1 MYYLLSNI
9 FLCITYTLCTRFRV
23 FAGFQA
29 AALLITISILSVI
42 MLITGCITNPCQVFS
57 LDNKHSAV
65 SV

>member
-23 FAGFQA
+23 FACFQA

-42 MLITGCITNPCQVFS
+42 AMITGCITNHCQVKL
-57 LDNKHSAV
+57 LDNKHSASPV
-65 SV
+65 